1 MSKKKVFVSFDVEN
15 DNVFKNIVVGKS
27 REDGAP
33 FKVANWSMKPDTKN
47 PKWLKD
53 VKFKVTR
60 CDVMVVM
67 VGKNTFRAPGVIK
80 EVEFATAAN
89 MKIIQINATG
99 GDVHAVNDAGVAF
112 DLKTDNLSELLG

>member
-1 MSKKKVFVSFDVEN
+1 MSKKKVFVSYDVEN

-27 REDGAP
+27 REDGAS

-60 CDVMVVM
+60 CDIMIVM
-67 VGKNTFRAPGVIK
+67 VGKNTFRVPGVIK
-80 EVEFATAAN
+80 EVEFATNAK
-89 MKIIQINATG
+89 MKIVQINATG
-99 GDVHAVNDAGVAF
+99 GDVQAINDAGVPF
-112 DLKTDNLSELLG
+112 DLKKDDLSELLG